1 MKWRNRRRSSNVED
15 RRGSRISRRAKGGG
29 IGLIALALIGM
40 YFGVDPR
47 IIMGIGSQLSSG
59 GETATTQRA
68 DYKPSPKEQQLGEFV
83 SVVLADSE
91 DTWHAIFKQMGKR
104 YQEPKLVLFTDRV
117 QSACG
122 MAEAAM
128 GPFYCPGDA
137 KVYVDLGFYE
147 ELKRRHNAPG
157 DFAQAYVVAHEV
169 GHHVQNLLG
178 ISSKVQNARSRMSQA
193 QGNELSVRLELQA
206 DCFAGLWAQ
215 YTHRTKH
222 VLEQGDVEEALNAA
236 SAIGDDRLQKQARG
250 YASPESF
257 THGTSRQR
265 VKWFKQGMQAN
276 SINDCDTFSA
286 RL

>member
-15 RRGSRISRRAKGGG
+15 RRGSTISRGAKGGG

-47 IIMGIGSQLSSG
+47 IIMGIGSQLSGG
-59 GETATTQRA
+59 GEATTTQRA

-91 DTWHAIFKQMGKR
+91 DTWHAIFKQMGRR

-137 KVYVDLGFYE
+137 KVYVDLGFYD

-215 YTHRTKH
+215 HTQQTKQ

-265 VKWFKQGMQAN
+265 VKWFKQGMQAS
-276 SINDCDTFSA
+276 SINDCDTFSV